1 MLHILRRPK
10 ETPVWQL
17 EQRMRCKPCSEARR
31 YAFKRG
37 RLVRLRRSRVT
48 TKADNDSWYP
58 GEAAQLT

>member
-1 MLHILRRPK
+1 MLHILRQA
-10 ETPVWQL
+10 EGHAGWQL

-48 TKADNDSWYP
+48 TKADTTRGIPAKLLN
-58 GEAAQLT
+58 